1 MEAQAVTDMVDALY
15 APAAIE
21 LVTTPVVPGAEPPH
35 PMQESDDDV
44 IARAATALVERARL
58 TRVTAM
64 RLMEQ
69 EAADTGQSVAGVA
82 RAMLSDVESDAIEV
96 VAPGE

>member
-1 MEAQAVTDMVDALY
+1 MVDALY
-15 APAAIE
+15 APPAIE
-21 LVTTPVVPGAEPPH
+21 LVTTPVIPGSRSSN
-35 PMQESDDDV
+35 PMQESDDDIV
-44 IARAATALVERARL
+44 ARATSALVERARL

-69 EAADTGQSVAGVA
+69 ESADTRQSIADVA
-82 RAMLSDVESDAIEV
+82 RAMLFDVASDTIEV